1 MSEFSRVLA
10 VDPGDKRLGIAI
22 SDLTGTIASPVCVLT
37 HVSREEDARAILT
50 IAEEKEVSLIVIGQA
65 VNWDGV
71 ISFQGRK
78 SARLAE
84 KIRTLGSIPVLL
96 WNEYGSTSAARNAR
110 RMMNVSRKKRAG
122 HLDDL
127 AATVI
132 LQTYLDAQSAQTS
145 LEES

>member
-1 MSEFSRVLA
+1 MSDFARILA
-10 VDPGDKRLGIAI
+10 VDPGDKRLGIAL

-37 HVSREEDARAILT
+37 HVSREENALAILA
-50 IAEEKEVSLIVIGQA
+50 IAEEKEVKLIVVGQA
-65 VNWDGV
+65 FNWDGE

-78 SARLAE
+78 STRLAD
-84 KIRTLGSIPVLL
+84 KIRALGSIPVLL
-96 WNEYGSTSAARNAR
+96 WNEYGSTTIARNAR
-110 RMMNVSRKKRAG
+110 RMMNVSRKKRSG

-132 LQTYLDAQSAQTS
+132 LQTYLDSQSS

>member
-1 MSEFSRVLA
+1 MSDFARILA

-37 HVSREEDARAILT
+37 HVSREENALAILA
-50 IAEEKEVSLIVIGQA
+50 IAEEKEVKLIVIGQA
-65 VNWDGV
+65 FNWDGE

-78 SARLAE
+78 STRLAD
-84 KIRTLGSIPVLL
+84 KIRALGSIPVIL
-96 WNEYGSTSAARNAR
+96 WNEYGSTSIARNAR
-110 RMMNVSRKKRAG
+110 RMMNVSRKKRSG

-132 LQTYLDAQSAQTS
+132 LQSYLDSQSR
-145 LEES
+145 LEE

>member
-1 MSEFSRVLA
+1 MNDFARILA

-37 HVSREEDARAILT
+37 HVSREENALAILA
-50 IAEEKEVSLIVIGQA
+50 IAEEKEVKLIVIGQA
-65 VNWDGV
+65 FNWDGE

-78 SARLAE
+78 STRLAD
-84 KIRTLGSIPVLL
+84 KIRALGSIPVIL
-96 WNEYGSTSAARNAR
+96 WDEYGSTSIARNAR
-110 RMMNVSRKKRAG
+110 RMMNVSRKKRSG

-132 LQTYLDAQSAQTS
+132 LQTYLDSQSS
-145 LEES
+145 REES

>member
-1 MSEFSRVLA
+1 MSDLARILA

-37 HVSREEDARAILT
+37 HVSREENALAILA
-50 IAEEKEVSLIVIGQA
+50 IAEEKEVKLIVIGQA
-65 VNWDGV
+65 YNWDGE

-78 SARLAE
+78 STRLAD
-84 KIRTLGSIPVLL
+84 KIRALGSIPVIL
-96 WNEYGSTSAARNAR
+96 WDEYGSTSIARNAR
-110 RMMNVSRKKRAG
+110 RMMNVSRKKRSG

-132 LQTYLDAQSAQTS
+132 LQTYLDSQSNR
-145 LEES
+145 EES

>member
-1 MSEFSRVLA
+1 MSDLARILA

-37 HVSREEDARAILT
+37 HVSREENALAILA
-50 IAEEKEVSLIVIGQA
+50 IAEEKEVKLIVIGQA
-65 VNWDGV
+65 YNWDGE

-78 SARLAE
+78 SARLAD
-84 KIRTLGSIPVLL
+84 KIRALGSIPVIL
-96 WNEYGSTSAARNAR
+96 WNEYGSTNIARNAR
-110 RMMNVSRKKRAG
+110 RMMNVSRKKRSG

-132 LQTYLDAQSAQTS
+132 LQTYLDSQSNR
-145 LEES
+145 EES

>member
-1 MSEFSRVLA
+1 MSDFARILA

-37 HVSREEDARAILT
+37 HVSRKENALAILA
-50 IAEEKEVSLIVIGQA
+50 IAEEKEVKLIVVGQA
-65 VNWDGV
+65 FDWDEE

-78 SARLAE
+78 STRLAD
-84 KIRTLGSIPVLL
+84 KIRALGSIPVIL
-96 WNEYGSTSAARNAR
+96 WDEYGSTSIARNAR
-110 RMMNVSRKKRAG
+110 RMMNVSRKKRSG

-132 LQTYLDAQSAQTS
+132 LQTYLDSQSS
-145 LEES
+145 LGES

>member
-1 MSEFSRVLA
+1 MSDFARILA

-37 HVSREEDARAILT
+37 HVSREENALAILA
-50 IAEEKEVSLIVIGQA
+50 IAEEREVKLIVIGQA
-65 VNWDGV
+65 FNWDGE

-78 SARLAE
+78 STRLAD
-84 KIRTLGSIPVLL
+84 KIRAMGSIPVIL
-96 WNEYGSTSAARNAR
+96 WNEYGSTSIARNAR
-110 RMMNVSRKKRAG
+110 RMMNVSRKKRSG

-132 LQTYLDAQSAQTS
+132 LQTYLDSQSS

>member
-1 MSEFSRVLA
+1 MSDFARILA

-22 SDLTGTIASPVCVLT
+22 SDLTGTIASPECVLT
-37 HVSREEDARAILT
+37 HVSREENALAILA
-50 IAEEKEVSLIVIGQA
+50 IAEEKEVKLIVIGQA
-65 VNWDGV
+65 FNWDGE

-78 SARLAE
+78 STRLAD
-84 KIRTLGSIPVLL
+84 KIRSLGSIPVLL
-96 WNEYGSTSAARNAR
+96 WNEYGSTSIARNAR
-110 RMMNVSRKKRAG
+110 RMMNVSRKKRSG

-132 LQTYLDAQSAQTS
+132 LQTYLDSQSS

>member
-1 MSEFSRVLA
+1 MSDYTRILA

-22 SDLTGTIASPVCVLT
+22 SDHTGTIASPVCVLP
-37 HVSREEDARAILT
+37 HVSREKDALAILV
-50 IAEEKEVSLIVIGQA
+50 IAEEKEVKLIVIGQA
-65 VNWDGV
+65 VNWDGE

-78 SARLAE
+78 STRLAE

-132 LQTYLDAQSAQTS
+132 LQTYLDSQSS

>member
-1 MSEFSRVLA
+1 MSDFARILA

-37 HVSREEDARAILT
+37 HVSREENALAILA
-50 IAEEKEVSLIVIGQA
+50 IAEEKEVKLIVIGQA
-65 VNWDGV
+65 FNWDGE

-78 SARLAE
+78 STRLAD
-84 KIRTLGSIPVLL
+84 KIRAMGSIPVIL
-96 WNEYGSTSAARNAR
+96 WNEYGSTSIARNAR
-110 RMMNVSRKKRAG
+110 RMMNVSRKKRSG

-132 LQTYLDAQSAQTS
+132 LQTYLDSQSS

>member
-1 MSEFSRVLA
+1 MSDFARILA

-37 HVSREEDARAILT
+37 HVSREENALAILA
-50 IAEEKEVSLIVIGQA
+50 IAEEKEVKLIVVGQA
-65 VNWDGV
+65 FNWDGE

-78 SARLAE
+78 STRLAD
-84 KIRTLGSIPVLL
+84 KIRALGSIPVLL
-96 WNEYGSTSAARNAR
+96 WNEDGSTTIARNAR
-110 RMMNVSRKKRAG
+110 RMMNVSRKKRSG

-132 LQTYLDAQSAQTS
+132 LQTYLDSQSS